1 MTIVNQKDIHGMG
14 IEFPFL
20 GTVGHVDFFQIIL
33 VVLGFLLAR
42 VLNRIDK
49 NQAALSERMAAME
62 RVVYGLIGE
71 HRIMMAKNKHCNGDD
86 P

>member
-1 MTIVNQKDIHGMG
+1 MG
-14 IEFPFL
+14 IEFPLL
-20 GTVGHVDFFQIIL
+20 GTVGRVDFFQIIL

-62 RVVYGLIGE
+62 RVVYGLVGE
-71 HRIMMAKNKHCNGDD
+71 HRVMMGKKNNCE
-86 P
+86 

>member
-1 MTIVNQKDIHGMG
+1 MG
-14 IEFPFL
+14 IEFPLL

-62 RVVYGLIGE
+62 RVVYGLVGE
-71 HRIMMAKNKHCNGDD
+71 HRIMMGKKNNCSCPGDD
-86 P
+86 S